1 MANVDGYWINIF
13 SSAPLFPEVSPHH
26 LDLLM
31 SDLAQFFTLDKWA
44 HLPDE
49 PIYPGLG
56 RALEPVH

>member
-1 MANVDGYWINIF
+1 MANDDGYWINIF

-31 SDLAQFFTLDKWA
+31 SDLAQFFTLDA
-44 HLPDE
+44 LPDE